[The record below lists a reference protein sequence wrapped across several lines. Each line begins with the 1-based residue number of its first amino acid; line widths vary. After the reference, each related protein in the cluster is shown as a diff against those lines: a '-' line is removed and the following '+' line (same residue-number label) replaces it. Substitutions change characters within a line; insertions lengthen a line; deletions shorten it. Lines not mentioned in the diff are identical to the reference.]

1 MPWTT
6 ACPDWKERIVRQG
19 SLIAFPPLFPEEA
32 EAAMA
37 VFNRLRIVDAP
48 GMPTLGESSRDWLVG
63 FVEAIFGAYDPDT
76 GRRLITEFFLL
87 ISKKNSKSSS
97 AAAIMMTALTLNW
110 RRSAEF
116 LILAPTIE
124 VANNSF
130 APARDMVAADESL
143 QKMFIVQD
151 HLRTI
156 THRNTGAVLKVVAAD
171 NETVS
176 GKKATGILV
185 DELWL
190 FGSKANAEN
199 MLREATGG
207 LASRPEGFVIYLT
220 TQSDKP
226 PAGVFKSKLNY
237 AREVRDG
244 AVSDNRFLPVLY
256 EFPDEMLAA
265 GEHLN
270 TENFYVTNPNLGLS
284 VDNEFLE
291 RELGKAQLAGEESLL
306 GFLAKHLNVE
316 IGMALRNDRWVG
328 ADFWAPCG
336 GRLSLTELLRRA
348 DAVTVGI
355 DGGGLDDLYGLA
367 IMGRD
372 AQTQDWLVWT
382 HAWAHPVV
390 LERRKQEAP
399 RFKDFEKDGDLTL
412 VGNVGDDLADI
423 VSYVVM
429 VADSGLLVQ
438 IGVDQHGLGSTVE
451 ALVDAGIDE
460 NLLIGV
466 PQGWKMMSAIKAV
479 ERRLADK
486 TLHHSGS
493 AMMAWC
499 VGNARTKPVGNAS

>member
-1 MPWTT
+1 M
-6 ACPDWKERIVRQG
+6 
-19 SLIAFPPLFPEEA
+19 
-32 EAAMA
+32 
-37 VFNRLRIVDAP
+37 
-48 GMPTLGESSRDWLVG
+48 
-63 FVEAIFGAYDPDT
+63 
-76 GRRLITEFFLL
+76 
-87 ISKKNSKSSS
+87 
-97 AAAIMMTALTLNW
+97 
-110 RRSAEF
+110 
-116 LILAPTIE
+116 
-124 VANNSF
+124 
-130 APARDMVAADESL
+130 
-143 QKMFIVQD
+143 
-151 HLRTI
+151 
-156 THRNTGAVLKVVAAD
+156 
-171 NETVS
+171 
-176 GKKATGILV
+176 
-185 DELWL
+185 
-190 FGSKANAEN
+190 
-199 MLREATGG
+199 
-207 LASRPEGFVIYLT
+207 
-220 TQSDKP
+220 
-226 PAGVFKSKLNY
+226 FKSKLNY

-372 AQTQDWLVWT
+372 ARTQDWLVWT

-493 AMMAWC
+493 A
-499 VGNARTKPVGNAS
+499 